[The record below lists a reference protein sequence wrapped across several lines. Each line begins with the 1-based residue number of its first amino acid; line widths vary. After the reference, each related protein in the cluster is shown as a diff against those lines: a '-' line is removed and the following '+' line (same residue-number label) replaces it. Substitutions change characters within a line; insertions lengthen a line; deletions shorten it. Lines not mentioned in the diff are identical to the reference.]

1 MNSSHSCSRPAGEY
15 NAESG
20 TDSLRRRH
28 PEQGFTLLELLAAL
42 FILGVALTVTL
53 PALTVGSATEL
64 KAAARVVA
72 AGLRQTRSRATTT
85 HREAVMEFDVQRRR
99 IALGARS
106 RQLPQR
112 THLALFTAR
121 RERIDATRGTIR
133 FFPDGSST
141 GGRVTLAMG
150 DRNVLVDVDWLTGR
164 VSILEGKAGEWEEL
178 TAFERVRIE

>member
-1 MNSSHSCSRPAGEY
+1 MNLSRPHSHPVGRFKPG
-15 NAESG
+15 SG
-20 TDSLRRRH
+20 TFSMRCRC

-42 FILGVALTVTL
+42 LILGIALTVTL
-53 PALTVGSATEL
+53 PALTAGSATEL

-72 AGLRQTRSRATTT
+72 AGLRQTRNRATTT
-85 HREAVMEFDVQRRR
+85 HREAAMEFDVQRSR
-99 IALGARS
+99 ITLGARS

-112 THLALFTAR
+112 TRLGLFTAR

-150 DRNVLVDVDWLTGR
+150 DRSVLVDVDWLTGR
-164 VSILEGKAGEWEEL
+164 VSILEGEGGDWEEP